1 MIEGIIPQ
9 QEIGELMKETTK
21 LITLQV
27 GPVQTNCYIVAN
39 METKEA
45 ICFDPGE
52 EGKRIADALQEH
64 GLKLQAIF
72 LTHCHFD
79 HILGIPSLQEQVGPV
94 PVYGAKTDQSCL
106 NDVEVNLSPY
116 GAGVMYVL
124 DADEYMPDGTSI
136 TMLDQEII
144 CLLTPGHTV
153 DGMCYYFPEE
163 DIMISGDT
171 LFRGSV
177 GRTDLP
183 TGNGSVLIAS
193 IKEKLLPLPENT
205 VVYPGHGPATTLKE
219 EKEINQYLR

>member
-1 MIEGIIPQ
+1 
-9 QEIGELMKETTK
+9 MKETTK

-27 GPVQTNCYIVAN
+27 GPIQTNCYIVAN

-52 EGKRIADALQEH
+52 EGQRIASELEEY
-64 GLKLQAIF
+64 GLTLQAIF

-79 HILGIPSLQEQVGPV
+79 HILGIPALQEQAGPV
-94 PVYGAKTDQSCL
+94 PIYAAKTEQPCL
-106 NDVEVNLSPY
+106 NDVEVNLSQY
-116 GAGVMYVL
+116 GAGVTYAL
-124 DADEYMPDGTSI
+124 DADEYVKDGTRL
-136 TMLDQEII
+136 TMLGQKMI
-144 CLLTPGHTV
+144 CLLTPGHTA

-163 DIMISGDT
+163 EMMISGDT
-171 LFRGSV
+171 LFRGTV

-183 TGNGSVLIAS
+183 TANGRTIITS

-219 EKEINQYLR
+219 EKVINQYLR